1 MRNVIGCDPERI
13 VRISPNDGYHYF
25 FGYYDIPALT
35 PDDRY
40 HLTNRVR
47 FMDRLPTPEDVN
59 ELGIIDVQT
68 GSFYKFAESH
78 AWNFQ
83 QGSLLQWRANSS
95 NEVVYNTFENGAYH
109 AVVYNV
115 QTGMRRVYDYPIAN
129 VSPNGKYGVCVNMSR
144 IYDFR
149 PGYGYCNIK
158 DSWASVNAPFDDGLR
173 LLDLETG
180 ESKMLFSY
188 RDLED
193 QLVSEPEFK
202 DNKIVINHVNFNTTS
217 DRFVFLLRNFPE
229 KGEKWGTIIASS
241 DLGGK
246 LFQWS
251 HYTVASHYHWKDDRT
266 IVIYADCGEG
276 LTIYETEDLNGKH
289 KAYKKEYFPDDI
301 HCSYSLDRRFIVGDG
316 YPAAD
321 GYRDI
326 YLYCFETDRIKSV
339 CRVYSPFLSDMD
351 IRCDNHCRWMHDGKS
366 ITFDG
371 IHEGFR
377 GIYKMDIGSDMDELA
392 GRKRSVEDK
401 YEQHI

>member
-109 AVVYNV
+109 AVVHNV

-202 DNKIVINHVNFNTTS
+202 DNKIVINHVNFNTSS

>member
-202 DNKIVINHVNFNTTS
+202 DNKIVIDHVNFNTTS